1 MGKQIP
7 KILYHYCSV
16 DAFHEIIKNKTLRLS
31 EIEKSNDSLEC
42 QWLEQRIVPS
52 LIRKRIVEQLSETSS
67 NEYVESMIKESIS
80 IYKGYW
86 DSLHDSIVQ
95 KMTLAICFS
104 RNDDL
109 LSQWRGYGNDG
120 YGVAIGFN
128 TKAFGKYL
136 NLGLFS
142 VMQLKKVEYNESKQ
156 EKVISAQVEEYVRQ
170 FLEAPRSG
178 MLESSLTAIHLVCLF
193 ESTFNKNPAFS
204 EEAEWRL
211 AASLGNIADYAS
223 VSQRYIRAR
232 LTDVLSAPKVLIKN
246 SKAVFYSDLSFKHL
260 SIPEGGVLI
269 PRIVIGPKCKLSRRD
284 IYMLLDSYGYD
295 SSNLEIESSKAT
307 YV

>member
-136 NLGLFS
+136 
-142 VMQLKKVEYNESKQ
+142 K
-156 EKVISAQVEEYVRQ
+156 
-170 FLEAPRSG
+170 P
-178 MLESSLTAIHLVCLF
+178 T
-193 ESTFNKNPAFS
+193 
-204 EEAEWRL
+204 RL
-211 AASLGNIADYAS
+211 I
-223 VSQRYIRAR
+223 VSI
-232 LTDVLSAPKVLIKN
+232 
-246 SKAVFYSDLSFKHL
+246 
-260 SIPEGGVLI
+260 
-269 PRIVIGPKCKLSRRD
+269 
-284 IYMLLDSYGYD
+284 
-295 SSNLEIESSKAT
+295 
-307 YV
+307 